1 MDNWKAKIMDEPVA
15 FDSSIF
21 DPVRNRILLSINR
34 VQASV
39 KNEQFNFVTAQ
50 QVDRKI

>member
-21 DPVRNRILLSINR
+21 DPVRNKFFYLLIG
-34 VQASV
+34 
-39 KNEQFNFVTAQ
+39 
-50 QVDRKI
+50 